1 VPTSNSTVS
10 NRLAGRSA
18 LITGATRGIGLA
30 IAERFAEHGANIVL
44 SASNLKALKETAARL
59 NQYAVDVSFFAAD
72 LSASSEIEDLFSFAI
87 DRHSQLDVLVNNAGM
102 HIAKPFIDHSL
113 EEFEHLMRV
122 NVRSVFQLSQYA
134 IRHMQTLG
142 RGKVI
147 NVASIAGLQGSMNSA
162 AYNTS
167 KHAVVGLTRCMAL
180 ENAKLGINVN
190 AICPGIVETDLV
202 RGVEDQMVAGG
213 MPREEFRERI
223 VAQIPSGRVLQPQE
237 IANLAVYL
245 ASDESNG
252 MNGQAVAI

>member
-1 VPTSNSTVS
+1 MPSSNSTVS

-134 IRHMQTLG
+134 IRHMQSSG
-142 RGKVI
+142 
-147 NVASIAGLQGSMNSA
+147 
-162 AYNTS
+162 
-167 KHAVVGLTRCMAL
+167 
-180 ENAKLGINVN
+180 
-190 AICPGIVETDLV
+190 
-202 RGVEDQMVAGG
+202 
-213 MPREEFRERI
+213 PREGDQRCLDCWFARQYEF
-223 VAQIPSGRVLQPQE
+223 GCLQY
-237 IANLAVYL
+237 I
-245 ASDESNG
+245 
-252 MNGQAVAI
+252 QARGCWPHKMHGARKCEAGN

>member
-1 VPTSNSTVS
+1 MPSSNSTVS

-30 IAERFAEHGANIVL
+30 TAERFAEHGANIVL

-72 LSASSEIEDLFSFAI
+72 LSASSEIEDLFSFAV

-134 IRHMQTLG
+134 IRHMQALG

-202 RGVEDQMVAGG
+202 RGVEDQMGASG
-213 MPREEFRERI
+213 MPRQEFRERI
-223 VAQIPSGRVLQPQE
+223 VAQIPCGRVLQPQE

>member
-1 VPTSNSTVS
+1 MPSSNSTVS

-30 IAERFAEHGANIVL
+30 TAERFAEHGANIVL

-59 NQYAVDVSFFAAD
+59 KQYAVDVSFFAV
-72 LSASSEIEDLFSFAI
+72 

-134 IRHMQTLG
+134 IRHMQALG

-202 RGVEDQMVAGG
+202 RGVEDQMVASG

-223 VAQIPSGRVLQPQE
+223 VAQIPNGRVLQPQE

>member
-1 VPTSNSTVS
+1 
-10 NRLAGRSA
+10 
-18 LITGATRGIGLA
+18 
-30 IAERFAEHGANIVL
+30 
-44 SASNLKALKETAARL
+44 
-59 NQYAVDVSFFAAD
+59 
-72 LSASSEIEDLFSFAI
+72 
-87 DRHSQLDVLVNNAGM
+87 
-102 HIAKPFIDHSL
+102 
-113 EEFEHLMRV
+113 
-122 NVRSVFQLSQYA
+122 
-134 IRHMQTLG
+134 
-142 RGKVI
+142 
-147 NVASIAGLQGSMNSA
+147 MNSA

-202 RGVEDQMVAGG
+202 RGVEDQMVASG

-223 VAQIPSGRVLQPQE
+223 VAQIPNGRVLQPQE